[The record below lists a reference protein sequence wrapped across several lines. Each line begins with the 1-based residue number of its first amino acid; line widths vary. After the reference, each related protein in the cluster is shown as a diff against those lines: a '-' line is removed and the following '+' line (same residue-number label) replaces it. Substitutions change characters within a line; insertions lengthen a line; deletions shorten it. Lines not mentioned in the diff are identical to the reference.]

1 MNVFELML
9 NVWFGC
15 PATCAGGTFGPPGL
29 GNSRGF
35 FGSLLGGTWGLFAWG
50 GTWGFN
56 GLLVA
61 GWGTGAC

>member
-1 MNVFELML
+1 ML

-35 FGSLLGGTWGLFAWG
+35 LTSLFGGTGGRLAWG
-50 GTWGFN
+50 GACGFR

-61 GWGTGAC
+61 GCGTGAC